1 MKDQGGD
8 YGGGREVKW
17 LLSATF
23 VTIGLIGYSSL
34 AFVSG
39 NYLDALSIPVIVGF
53 IWLGVYKQQFAL
65 AVSLVAVSALFML
78 PVMVAGLMNFG
89 TLMNMLVPIIII
101 VFSLGVYRMGL
112 RKAIGMFIF
121 FAFSVFLLY
130 IFDYLDSGRFVV
142 LMVGSGGGL
151 LGSLLFTEKLPNSL
165 YGG

>member
-1 MKDQGGD
+1 MQ
-8 YGGGREVKW
+8 GREHNKNEFGLKG
-17 LLSATF
+17 LLQFAFAAIGF
-23 VTIGLIGYSSL
+23 VGYFSL
-34 AFVSG
+34 VFVSG

-78 PVMVAGLMNFG
+78 PVMVAGLMNFD
-89 TLMNMLVPIIII
+89 TLINMLVPIIII
-101 VFSLGVYRMGL
+101 VFSLGAYRMGL

-121 FAFSVFLLY
+121 FAFTVFLLY

-151 LGSLLFTEKLPNSL
+151 LGSLLFTEKPPNSL